1 VVSLRRD
8 THRYVVF
15 ARVGTSPGEL
25 SRDLA
30 GAG

>member
-1 VVSLRRD
+1 VSLRRD

-15 ARVGTSPGEL
+15 ARPGTSTEEL